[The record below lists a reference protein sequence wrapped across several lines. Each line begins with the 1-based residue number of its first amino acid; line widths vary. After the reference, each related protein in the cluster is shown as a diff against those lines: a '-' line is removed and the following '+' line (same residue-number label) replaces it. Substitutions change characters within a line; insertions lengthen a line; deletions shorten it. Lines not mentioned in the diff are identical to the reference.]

1 MSGQAYT
8 PGLSVTPWTEIEK
21 IRELPL
27 PGRALV
33 KVGDTVEATQAV
45 LSAELP
51 GELEIVRVAD
61 RLGLPPEEALAHLR
75 SAVGDSVTR
84 KQVVAELKS
93 FFGWFTAAAESP
105 CDGVVEFITAANA
118 HLGIRRPS
126 TEMTV
131 KAFVEGEV
139 IEVEERKS
147 VSIRARGAQIQGIFG
162 VGGERFGTVVVLPVA
177 NDEKVTVESLAVC
190 QSRLSQ
196 AVLIGGSSFT
206 VEALKFAAERGAVAA
221 VTGSVDSE
229 TLRTYLG
236 YEIGV
241 SITGDE
247 DVPLT
252 LIVTEGFGSLSL
264 SPRVYELAKKLDG
277 MAASISGATQVRAGA
292 VRPELFVAL
301 KQPLFGVAVDAR
313 AGQTRTL
320 DVGSRIRVIRVP
332 YFGAFGTVTALPHD
346 PERMPSGSI
355 VRVLKAK
362 LESGEEVIVP
372 RANVE
377 IAD

>member
-1 MSGQAYT
+1 M
-8 PGLSVTPWTEIEK
+8 
-21 IRELPL
+21 
-27 PGRALV
+27 
-33 KVGDTVEATQAV
+33 
-45 LSAELP
+45 
-51 GELEIVRVAD
+51 
-61 RLGLPPEEALAHLR
+61 
-75 SAVGDSVTR
+75 
-84 KQVVAELKS
+84 
-93 FFGWFTAAAESP
+93 
-105 CDGVVEFITAANA
+105 
-118 HLGIRRPS
+118 
-126 TEMTV
+126 
-131 KAFVEGEV
+131 
-139 IEVEERKS
+139 
-147 VSIRARGAQIQGIFG
+147 
-162 VGGERFGTVVVLPVA
+162 
-177 NDEKVTVESLAVC
+177 
-190 QSRLSQ
+190 
-196 AVLIGGSSFT
+196 
-206 VEALKFAAERGAVAA
+206 
-221 VTGSVDSE
+221 
-229 TLRTYLG
+229 
-236 YEIGV
+236 

-301 KQPLFGVAVDAR
+301 KQPLSGVAVDAR